1 MAEILIVDDDVAI
14 LKFGEVLLGKFGYS
28 VKTSD
33 NVLDAIEKIKSN
45 DFDLVLTDANMPRF
59 TGFDLVRTLRSEDR
73 FKDLPVAML
82 TGRKEK
88 EDIKRAIALG
98 IDDYII
104 KPIKPELFIQKVRSL
119 LDRKGQAKKTKE
131 ESADVQLEATGFVR
145 LEINLTGINDQG
157 VEFVTPQFFDKGTSL
172 SLGSILLS
180 ENGLQLPQLKV
191 SQCTPIEKD
200 EREHWLVKTV
210 YCGATEDFK
219 KKINDWIQ
227 SMNNQKMAS

>member
-1 MAEILIVDDDVAI
+1 MADILIVDDDVAI

-33 NVLDAIEKIKSN
+33 NVLDAIEKIKHNS
-45 DFDLVLTDANMPRF
+45 FDLVLTDANMPRF
-59 TGFDLVRTLRSEDR
+59 TGFDLVRTLRSEER

-104 KPIKPELFIQKVRSL
+104 KPIKPELFIEKVRSL
-119 LDRKGQAKKTKE
+119 LDRKGQAKKNREGSTGVKL
-131 ESADVQLEATGFVR
+131 DATGFVR
-145 LEINLTGINDQG
+145 LDINLTGINAQG
-157 VEFVTPQFFDKGTSL
+157 VEFITPQFFDKGTAL
-172 SLGSILLS
+172 SLGSIVLS
-180 ENGLQLPQLKV
+180 EHSLQLPQLKV
-191 SQCTPIEKD
+191 SQSSPIEKD
-200 EREHWLVKTV
+200 GREHWLVKTV

-219 KKINDWIQ
+219 KKVNDWIQ
-227 SMNNQKMAS
+227 SMNQQKMAS